1 MIRLA
6 LPMLLL
12 LAGCARSEEA
22 NFVSVDNAAASAVET
37 VNSSEGDDEEIA
49 LGAWRPSVLGD
60 QPTLEFG
67 PSGAPALFSLACD
80 PRHGLLLQRHGAAP
94 SGDLPAMLVTIGSE
108 TRRLALTS
116 TTGPLPMLRSTLQP
130 SEPFLTILT
139 GASVPIIIRIGDTP
153 PLVLPPSPMIAA
165 YVTQCTSGGGAPAAE
180 SNGVTEINSAAP
192 ATAPAP
198 APPVR

>member
-6 LPMLLL
+6 LPALLL

-22 NFVSVDNAAASAVET
+22 NFVSVDNAAAQAVET

-49 LGAWRPSVLGD
+49 LGAWRASVLGD

-80 PRHGLLLQRHGAAP
+80 SRHGLLLQRHGAAP

-108 TRRLALTS
+108 TRRLALTN

-130 SEPFLTILT
+130 GDPFLAILT
-139 GASVPIIIRIGDTP
+139 GAGVPIIIRIGDTP
-153 PLVLPPSPMIAA
+153 PLVLPPSPMIAD
-165 YVTQCTSGGGAPAAE
+165 YVSQCSGGGAEPEVE
-180 SNGVTEINSAAP
+180 SNGIIEINSTAPAAP
-192 ATAPAP
+192 AHTAH
-198 APPVR
+198 

>member
-1 MIRLA
+1 MLRLA
-6 LPMLLL
+6 LPALLL

-22 NFVSVDNAAASAVET
+22 NFVSVDNAARAVES
-37 VNSSEGDDEEIA
+37 VNSSEGDDQEIA

-130 SEPFLTILT
+130 SDPFLAILT
-139 GASVPIIIRIGDTP
+139 GATVPIIIRIGDTP
-153 PLVLPPSPMIAA
+153 PLVLPPSPMIAD
-165 YVTQCTSGGGAPAAE
+165 YVSRCSSGAAAGPEEE
-180 SNGVTEINSAAP
+180 SNGITEINS
-192 ATAPAP
+192 TAPA
-198 APPVR
+198 AR